1 MYQKNSRQLEMEKDP
16 LLFGGI
22 PLNAENRWVKYAN
35 LIPWEKVEDEY
46 IKNLNPGRSGEKA
59 KSARMALGSLLIKEK
74 LNLSDR
80 ETVEQIRENP
90 YLQYFLGEASYQYK
104 LSLDASLLV
113 HFRKRFPAEIL
124 AQINPWIIDGIIETE
139 DPEDKDP
146 HGGNGPEGDDHAT
159 QAETLNQGTLI
170 IDATCAPADIQY
182 PTDTRLLHEARLELE
197 KCMDYLQ
204 EGCSGKKPR
213 SYRRKANREYKRF
226 CRNRKPRSKEIRK
239 AIKKQL
245 SYVGRDLRH
254 IETMKKD
261 SMRELTEKQKTLL
274 KIIEKMY
281 KQQKEMYETKTH
293 QCEDRIVSIHQP
305 HVRPIKRGK
314 ATADTEFGAKLSIRV
329 HEGYCEITKLSWDAY
344 NESTELIEIAQ
355 TYYERYGKYP
365 KRILADKIYR
375 TRQNRTYC
383 KKHGI
388 QLSGPPLGAPPKDKI
403 LYTQQKQKERDEAC
417 ERNEVEG
424 KFGVAKRAYGLG
436 RIMTRLAQTSETQIH
451 LIFLVMNL
459 NKLLRN
465 LFSLFYTTFFPFFST
480 FRFGTTSLLQ
490 IY

>member
-1 MYQKNSRQLEMEKDP
+1 MYEKNSRQLEMEKDP

-46 IKNLNPGRSGEKA
+46 LKKLNPGRSGEKA

-113 HFRKRFPAEIL
+113 HFRKRFPAEL
-124 AQINPWIIDGIIETE
+124 MAKINQWIIDGIIEE
-139 DPEDKDP
+139 DEPEDKDP
-146 HGGNGPEGDDHAT
+146 HGGTGTEGDDHAT
-159 QAETLNQGTLI
+159 QAGSPNQGTLI

-182 PTDTRLLHEARLELE
+182 PTDTRLLQEARLALE

-204 EGCSGKKPR
+204 EGCSEKKPR
-213 SYRRKANREYKRF
+213 NYRRKAHREYQRF

-261 SMRELTEKQKTLL
+261 STLELTQKQKAKLE
-274 KIIEKMY
+274 IIEKMY
-281 KQQKEMYETKTH
+281 QQQKEMYETKSH

-314 ATADTEFGAKLSIRV
+314 ATADTEFGAKLSISV
-329 HEGYCEITKLSWDAY
+329 HEGYSEVTKLSWNAY
-344 NESTELIEIAQ
+344 NESSELIEIAQ

-365 KRILADKIYR
+365 QRILADKIYR
-375 TRQNRTYC
+375 TRQNRAYC
-383 KKHGI
+383 KEHGI
-388 QLSGPPLGAPPKDKI
+388 QLSGPALGAPPKDKI
-403 LYTQQKQKERDEAC
+403 LYAQQKQKEREEAG

-436 RIMTRLAQTSETQIH
+436 RIMTRLEQTSETQIH

-459 NKLLRN
+459 NKLLRD
-465 LFSLFYTTFFPFFST
+465 LFSLFYSIFFRSFSMIQMEITT
-480 FRFGTTSLLQ
+480 LLLV
-490 IY
+490 Y